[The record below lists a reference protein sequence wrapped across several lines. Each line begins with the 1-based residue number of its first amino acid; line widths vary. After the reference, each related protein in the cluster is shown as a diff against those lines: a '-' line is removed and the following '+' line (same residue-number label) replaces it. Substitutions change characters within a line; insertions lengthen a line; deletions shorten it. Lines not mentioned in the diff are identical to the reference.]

1 MPKYGK
7 PIWKIVL
14 EAAKSLEKEV
24 FTPKEVIDRAHE
36 KYPDVPDSTLR
47 TYVIAMAPDHPS
59 SHHYP
64 STRKNHPSFKY
75 LRSGKYGLDFTLTPV
90 EEKIGS
96 DQDSRD
102 PKDVY
107 LERFSGIVRDWTEA
121 HFDELIEARQMYSWG
136 DKSTVESVRDRNM
149 VQVAIVESRIRNGG
163 GVDLGTLDRVMDWGG
178 MRRFALEEDE
188 ALQLTSEVFNLLFA
202 GDLKGATLKL
212 LSVYGVGIAS
222 ATKVLGLSDQNRYA
236 IYDSRV
242 GTALRSLVSDGERL
256 IKCPAGRSRPG
267 DSCSNQ
273 KWVENYERF
282 IWVLEKM
289 SDCLNE
295 RGYPFCV
302 GDVEMAL
309 FMMGK

>member
-36 KYPDVPDSTLR
+36 KYPDVPDSTMR

-75 LRSGKYGLDFTLTPV
+75 LRSGKYSLDFTLTPDD
-90 EEKIGS
+90 ENTHSEK
-96 DQDSRD
+96 DSKD
-102 PKDVY
+102 PKNEY
-107 LERFSGIVRDWTEA
+107 YERFGSIVRDWVDT
-121 HFDELIEARQMYSWG
+121 HFYEIVESRRMYSWG
-136 DKSTVESVRDRNM
+136 DKPTIECVRDRNM
-149 VQVAIVESRIRNGG
+149 VQIAIVESRIRNGG

-188 ALQLTSEVFNLLFA
+188 ALQLTSEAFNLLSA

-267 DSCSNQ
+267 DSCSSQ
-273 KWVENYERF
+273 KWVDNYERF
-282 IWVLEKM
+282 IWVLGIM